1 VLSLGVADALHL
13 AVLGDVHGHL
23 TLAFRV
29 LCRWE
34 RETSHRLDL
43 ALQVGDLGAFPPPFR
58 LDKAT
63 KRFAEKD
70 PDELGF
76 ADYYE
81 GGSDAEEVFGDGADD
96 ARRFDANLV
105 FIKGNHED
113 FEFLAEVAGG
123 EREPVPVDAFGR
135 VRYLPSGSRWA
146 FARRGITIT
155 IGALGG
161 IADEDRPGSSPESPF
176 YTAAEV
182 RHLRADGARL
192 DVLLSH
198 EPPRGAAR
206 EIHPKYA
213 DSGSPEV
220 RALVRELAPA
230 YHFCG
235 HYHEIGTRL
244 AAPDGTRSYQ
254 LNAVG
259 FSRPATLN
267 PGCIGVLRWA
277 SATDHDFTLLD
288 APWLAEYTKWS
299 YRAL

>member
-1 VLSLGVADALHL
+1 LTDALHL

-29 LCRWE
+29 LRRWE
-34 RETSHRLDL
+34 RETGHQLDL
-43 ALQVGDLGAFPPPFR
+43 ALQVGDLGAYPPPFR
-58 LDKAT
+58 LDRAT
-63 KRFAEKD
+63 KRFSEKD

-81 GGSDAEEVFGDGADD
+81 GGPDAEDVFGDEATD

-135 VRYLPSGSRWA
+135 VRYLPSGSRWT
-146 FARRGITIT
+146 FSRRGISLT

-161 IADEDRPGSSPESPF
+161 IADEDGGPGSSAVSPF

-182 RHLRADGARL
+182 RHLRGDGARL
-192 DVLLSH
+192 DVFLSH
-198 EPPRGAAR
+198 EPPFGAAGL
-206 EIHPKYA
+206 IHPKYA

-220 RALVRELAPA
+220 HAFLREVGAR

-235 HYHEIGTRL
+235 HYHEPGTQL
-244 AAPDGTRSYQ
+244 GAPDDTHSYVRLSTTYQ
-254 LNAVG
+254 QRIADAGLTCAV
-259 FSRPATLN
+259 
-267 PGCIGVLRWA
+267 
-277 SATDHDFTLLD
+277 
-288 APWLAEYTKWS
+288 
-299 YRAL
+299 